1 MNPSLEVSYPL
12 RACDFDCRKQLQ
24 PASVLDLFQ
33 DAAGRHS
40 VEMGIGIEQLL
51 KENKLWMVSSIYYEV
66 VNTAEMYQ
74 QVKLRTWPLTPS
86 MVMFPR
92 EYVMEDE
99 QGNVLVKGTSQ
110 WAVIDGKQRKI
121 LPAKG
126 IYPEELT
133 CLDERVFPTK
143 LPRLRDFESV
153 GEGYTV
159 VPSFSQLDCNGHVNN
174 TKYANFVLDA
184 LQLPDGASIHTFHI
198 HYRKELLLG
207 DPVTLYSRCENGVY
221 DVMGK
226 NRGGES
232 MFHCR
237 VTLK

>member
-1 MNPSLEVSYPL
+1 MKPFLEVSYPL
-12 RACDFDCRKQLQ
+12 RACDFDYRKQLQ

-40 VEMGIGIEQLL
+40 VELGIGIEQLL
-51 KENKLWMVSSIYYEV
+51 KKNQLWIVSSIYYEV
-66 VNTAEMYQ
+66 INTPDMYQ
-74 QVKLRTWPLTPS
+74 QVKVRTWPLTPS
-86 MVMFPR
+86 MVVFPR
-92 EYVMEDE
+92 EYVMEDG

-110 WAVIDGKQRKI
+110 WAVIDKDRRKI

-126 IYPEELT
+126 IYPEGFN
-133 CLDERVFPTK
+133 CLDERVFCEK
-143 LPRLRDFESV
+143 QPRLRDFEPV

-159 VPSFSQLDCNGHVNN
+159 LPSYSQLDCNGHVNN

-184 LQLPDGASIHTFHI
+184 LQLPEGTCIRTFQI

-207 DPVTLYSRCENGVY
+207 DPVILYTRCEDGMY

-226 NRGGES
+226 NSEGES

-237 VTLK
+237 ITV